1 MWFSMPESVEQGS
14 WKRFWFSTH
23 PENSTAVEEARGL
36 PKSDKNKH
44 PFHMHVA
51 TLPQLEEV
59 KKW

>member
-1 MWFSMPESVEQGS
+1 VQSLLNLSFSNQ
-14 WKRFWFSTH
+14 
-23 PENSTAVEEARGL
+23 ENSTSVEEARGRITEIRQE
-36 PKSDKNKH
+36 H